1 MSPEQF
7 TALIGALG
15 ALVTAIAG
23 LIVAVT
29 RLYAKVEENR
39 KAINGRVD
47 DMVAT
52 ARVAGHAE
60 GVVLGQQLA
69 NPPVEPVD
77 DTT

>member
-1 MSPEQF
+1 MTPEQF
-7 TALIGALG
+7 DALLG
-15 ALVTAIAG
+15 ALAVLITAISG

-47 DMVAT
+47 DLVAT

-60 GVVLGQQLA
+60 GVSLAQQLA
-69 NPPVEPVD
+69 HPPDDAAE